1 MASVTAHA
9 PLGSARR
16 PEQPGSSGGPDILLI
31 EDDPGDALL
40 FEELLSAEDPDLD
53 VVVATSLE
61 RGIDIGR
68 TQHPGC
74 VVVDLG
80 LPGVEGLEA
89 LTSVRS
95 ALPQLPVVVLTGWAD
110 ESVGRQSIEAGA
122 QDYLVKGQ
130 ESGGTIARAVRF
142 AIERKRAELV
152 QAELTLASAREREVN
167 RLERNLLAHPY
178 LRSDDIRLA
187 SRYVVSRDGLIGG
200 DFSDCVELPDGT
212 LRMVV
217 GDVAGHGTDEA
228 ALGVALRIGW
238 RSLVLNSEPEEDVF
252 GPLERLLESERSA
265 DDIFATAC
273 EITIDPDRTRLHVRS
288 AGHPPPILSDGRLAH
303 DPNRRSP
310 LGVVLGERTW
320 VGTTYDIA
328 APVEITLYTDGLF
341 EIRGES
347 GRILGLEDVQ
357 QVIVQHSGIAP
368 GDLARLL
375 AEIEA
380 MAVTGWRDDVALARL
395 AIGRTG

>member
-1 MASVTAHA
+1 MAPVTAHA
-9 PLGSARR
+9 PLGSPRR
-16 PEQPGSSGGPDILLI
+16 PEQPSQSGGPDIVLI

-40 FEELLSAEDPDLD
+40 FEELLAEEDPDLR

-61 RGIDIGR
+61 RGVELAR
-68 TQHPGC
+68 AERPGC
-74 VVVDLG
+74 IVVDLG

-89 LTSVRS
+89 LTTVRRD
-95 ALPQLPVVVLTGWAD
+95 LPQLPVVVLTGWAD

-142 AIERKRAELV
+142 AIERKRAELA

-178 LRSDDIRLA
+178 LHSDDVRLA

-228 ALGVALRIGW
+228 ALGVALRIAW
-238 RSLVLNSEPEEDVF
+238 RSLVLNSPPDADVF
-252 GPLERLLESERSA
+252 GALERLLQSERSA

-273 EITIDPDRTRLHVRS
+273 EITIDPARTTLHVRS

-303 DPNRRSP
+303 DPLRRSP
-310 LGVVLGERTW
+310 LGVALGERTW
-320 VGTTYDIA
+320 PGTSYEIA
-328 APVEITLYTDGLF
+328 APIEITLYTDGLF
-341 EIRGES
+341 EIRGQS

-357 QVIVQHSGIAP
+357 PLIVEHAGIGP

-375 AEIEA
+375 REIEA

-395 AIGRTG
+395 AIGSTG